1 MSSARETHRPT
12 GPRADTPAANPAAI
26 RNTIDRAHGL
36 LAVSLTMDALAALE
50 KLPRGHI
57 VVLLPYARAAG
68 DCLRTGTM
76 RIVCTSP
83 ASTRSSGRPSMAS
96 APARCPR
103 TCRSWSWR
111 AAVTGCWSGT
121 RRSAVTRDR
130 RRALTYLTWLA
141 VLTFVLAIGIAG
153 AGRA

>member
-68 DCLRTGTM
+68 GCLRTRHDAHRLYTA
-76 RIVCTSP
+76 RIDTIERQ
-83 ASTRSSGRPSMAS
+83 AEHGL
-96 APARCPR
+96 
-103 TCRSWSWR
+103 
-111 AAVTGCWSGT
+111 G
-121 RRSAVTRDR
+121 
-130 RRALTYLTWLA
+130 
-141 VLTFVLAIGIAG
+141 AG
-153 AGRA
+153 ALSAHVQVMELARGCDWLLEQYQEISRDA